1 MRKTCARG
9 KYWVT
14 PKMEH
19 LEEYLVNEYGDLIS
33 YRKDTPYFMK
43 RQQYKNGYEY
53 YPIQVG
59 RKNLKVKVHRIVA
72 NTFLEPIDG
81 KEMVNH
87 KDGDKTNNHVSNLE
101 WVTAS
106 ENMFHAYR
114 KLGYKSNGGVSRKK
128 VQCIETGVIYP
139 SVRAAA
145 RAIGPGISNTSLSGA
160 AKGLMKKCKGTIYKV
175 NTCGGYHWRF
185 V

>member
-1 MRKTCARG
+1 MKMRKTTARG

-33 YRKDTPYFMK
+33 YRKDVPHLMK

-101 WVTAS
+101 WCNNS
-106 ENMFHAYR
+106 DNQLHAFRVLKSRHGGKAKR
-114 KLGYKSNGGVSRKK
+114 KVIC
-128 VQCIETGVIYP
+128 VETGEVFDSVSDAAIKKNTFRSAIRKVIDGRQ
-139 SVRAAA
+139 SIA
-145 RAIGPGISNTSLSGA
+145 
-160 AKGLMKKCKGTIYKV
+160 
-175 NTCGGYHWRF
+175 GGYTWQNA
-185 V
+185 